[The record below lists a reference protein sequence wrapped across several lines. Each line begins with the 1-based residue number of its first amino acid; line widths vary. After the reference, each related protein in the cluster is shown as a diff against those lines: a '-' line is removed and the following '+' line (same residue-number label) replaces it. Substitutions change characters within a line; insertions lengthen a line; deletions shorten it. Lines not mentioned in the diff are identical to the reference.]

1 MVAMRLTISSSSAAD
16 MYGPCRARTSKVP
29 LAFTVASRPGCANRY
44 LGTVPWRHTDY
55 SRGRVV
61 DFARG
66 EPGKAWNRWEI
77 DAAVA
82 AYLDML
88 QRERRGEAYV
98 KTNVVRDLGQLL
110 PARSRGSIE
119 RKFQNVS
126 AILDEYGLPWI
137 DGYKPLSN
145 YQDELAVAVLDAIGT
160 QRHLADALGV
170 YASTALP
177 AAQSRQLSTSDV
189 LVPAPGSSG
198 RGSNPPSRVGLMGGT
213 IPALRDFQT
222 KALGDAGEEWVL
234 GLEQEQLVRAGRSD
248 LAGLV
253 SWAARDVGDGLG
265 YDVASFYPDGRERFI
280 EVKTTNYGVRT
291 PFYITKG
298 EVSFSERRSDAFSLY
313 RVHGF
318 ARDPRLYVL
327 DGSVKERARLEP
339 QVFLGIP
346 L

>member
-1 MVAMRLTISSSSAAD
+1 
-16 MYGPCRARTSKVP
+16 
-29 LAFTVASRPGCANRY
+29 
-44 LGTVPWRHTDY
+44 
-55 SRGRVV
+55 VV

-66 EPGKAWNRWEI
+66 ETGKAWTRWEV

-88 QRERRGEAYV
+88 QNERRGEPYV
-98 KTNVVRDLGQLL
+98 KVNVVRDVGRSL
-110 PARSRGSIE
+110 PARSKGSIE
-119 RKFQNVS
+119 RKFQNIS
-126 AILDEYGLPWI
+126 AILDEAGLPWI

-145 YQDELAVAVLDAIGT
+145 YQDELALGVMEAVGT
-160 QRHLADALGV
+160 QRRLAEALEV
-170 YASTALP
+170 YGSTALP
-177 AAQSRQLSTSDV
+177 ASQPHPLATSDV
-189 LVPAPGSSG
+189 LVVPPGL
-198 RGSNPPSRVGLMGGT
+198 RGAGAQPSRVGLTGGT

-234 GLEQEQLVRAGRSD
+234 GLEQEQLARAGRPD
-248 LAGLV
+248 LADRV
-253 SWAARDVGDGLG
+253 VWAAREIGDGLG
-265 YDVASFYPDGRERFI
+265 YDVGSFFPDGRERFI

-298 EVSFSERRSDAFSLY
+298 EVSFSERRADAFSLY

-327 DGSVKERARLEP
+327 DGSVRERARLNP

-346 L
+346 I